1 MVSQID
7 RQAEPDPGAG
17 GTVGGLLWGM
27 VRLVRACVLVV
38 AWLGAAVWVR
48 GAEPRA
54 QVGPGAP
61 VMATRA
67 EVARAYI
74 RFEMAYA
81 AKPPAA
87 GRERSAIHRRFD
99 ALTGVFFSGDNAK
112 TARELDRLT
121 GVLDAG
127 APAFVFPARGALSRP
142 AARMRGEWLARLDGV
157 KAAGEEHGAAV
168 RAARSRVGLVVDEPD
183 DGMLIQ
189 TLSDPARLAG
199 EVEAEVAAIEAGR
212 DPYRRRLGDWWMA
225 VHVADGVEM
234 PVRVFAPS
242 AASFERRPPLALVI
256 ALHGAGGDENLFMEA
271 YGRGKI
277 KALADEHG
285 FVVASTS
292 TTMMA
297 GQPRALDALVADL
310 HAHYGLDER
319 RVYVVGHSMGAGAA
333 ALLASTRREVIAG
346 AVCIAGGPQ
355 RVPTGPV
362 APMLVW
368 GAELD
373 SMIPARRLRAAAE
386 GAKAAGLPVEYREA
400 AGAGHVLVVGD
411 VLAEAVAWL
420 LKQKRAEDGAG
431 GKR

>member
-1 MVSQID
+1 M
-7 RQAEPDPGAG
+7 GAG
-17 GTVGGLLWGM
+17 CACGGLLWGM
-27 VRLVRACVLVV
+27 VRLVCVCV
-38 AWLGAAVWVR
+38 ALGAAVWVR
-48 GAEPRA
+48 GAGAGEP
-54 QVGPGAP
+54 GPGAVAAP
-61 VMATRA
+61 VIATRA

-74 RFEMAYA
+74 RFEIAYA
-81 AKPPAA
+81 AKPPAP

-99 ALTGVFFSGDNAK
+99 DLTGAFFGGDNAK
-112 TARELDRLT
+112 AARELDRLT

-127 APAFVFPARGALSRP
+127 APAFAFPARGELAHP
-142 AARMRGEWLARLDGV
+142 AARMRAEWLARLDGV
-157 KAAGEEHGAAV
+157 KAVSDEHGAAV
-168 RAARSRVGLVVDEPD
+168 RAARSRVGLVVEEPD

-189 TLSDPARLAG
+189 ALSDPARLAG

-212 DPYRRRLGDWWMA
+212 DPYRRRLGDWWLA

-234 PVRVFAPS
+234 PARVFAPS

-277 KALADEHG
+277 KALAEEHG
-285 FVVASTS
+285 FVVASVS
-292 TTMMA
+292 TTMLA
-297 GQPRALDALVADL
+297 GQPGALDALLADL

-319 RVYVVGHSMGAGAA
+319 RVYLVGHSMGAGAA
-333 ALLASTRREVIAG
+333 ALLAATRREAIAG
-346 AVCIAGGPQ
+346 VVCIAGGPQ

-373 SMIPARRLRAAAE
+373 SMIPAGRLRRAAE
-386 GAKAAGLPVEYREA
+386 GARAAGLAVEYREA

-411 VLAEAVAWL
+411 VLPEAVAWL
-420 LKQKRAEDGAG
+420 LKLKRGDDAAG
-431 GKR
+431 GKP